1 MTTTANTPSA
11 DLARHLADLFPMQA
25 APPLIDL
32 AASRYAAET
41 GTITAWTPAR
51 PGDQPPF

>member
-1 MTTTANTPSA
+1 MKPS
-11 DLARHLADLFPMQA
+11 DELARHLEEIGITVS
-25 APPLIDL
+25 PPLIDL
-32 AASRYAAET
+32 KASLYAAET

>member
-1 MTTTANTPSA
+1 MTTPSA